1 MSNLDT
7 TLREKFYKWYSDQW
21 VANEGVY
28 PDRTEIADFFIG
40 HFHQLLNEKREA
52 IEALKTTDLVTD
64 DPASTYAVNSTL
76 DDVLSILKD

>member
-7 TLREKFYKWYSDQW
+7 TLREKFYKWYSEQW

-28 PDRTEIADFFIG
+28 PDRTDIADFFLSE
-40 HFHQLLNEKREA
+40 FHQVMNEKVA
-52 IEALKTTDLVTD
+52 VIEAMKEHEDGTPVRMVDI
-64 DPASTYAVNSTL
+64 